1 MPKKNNTTELHYFSF
16 SSDVLIKSC
25 PLPKEMIHSTN
36 SKTYTLTI
44 EAVQKLSLSE
54 YLKKTKKHMEYRDM
68 EKMIQ
73 MIGKQLE
80 HMESIDKGIPSFNLD
95 DISVFYTHA
104 TTAHHKKRNGAS
116 TNHGTTESDDSESD
130 DSDSDSETATNTNT
144 NTDTTATIHFALTND
159 DKICDFND
167 THQQL
172 NIITPY
178 KPEYTTASS
187 SSSHK
192 NSNRPFIS
200 PEFKEFISKKT
211 LPYSIHFK
219 SGYYSF
225 GLLCAHCFV
234 SKTFDISVAP
244 GTNDT
249 TAHAATH
256 NATPLATATA
266 THNATP
272 LATATATALAPIKN
286 TKIYWFLMRTLHENP
301 SERRYI
307 CS

>member
-1 MPKKNNTTELHYFSF
+1 MPKKNTTTELHYFSF
-16 SSDVLIKSC
+16 SSNALIKSC
-25 PLPKEMIHSTN
+25 PLPKEMIHSIN
-36 SKTYTLTI
+36 SETYTLTI

-54 YLKKTKKHMEYRDM
+54 YLKKTKKHMEYCDM

-95 DISVFYTHA
+95 DISVFYTRVA
-104 TTAHHKKRNGAS
+104 TTTTHHKHRKSTSRGA
-116 TNHGTTESDDSESD
+116 NHDT
-130 DSDSDSETATNTNT
+130 DSDTDSD
-144 NTDTTATIHFALTND
+144 TDTDTDAATIHFALTND

-178 KPEYTTASS
+178 KPEYTTASA
-187 SSSHK
+187 SSHK

-211 LPYSIHFK
+211 LPYAIHFK

-249 TAHAATH
+249 PATTATTAHASTIA
-256 NATPLATATA
+256 AL
-266 THNATP
+266 
-272 LATATATALAPIKN
+272 LAPIKN
-286 TKIYWFLMRTLHENP
+286 TKIYWFLMRTLYENP

>member
-1 MPKKNNTTELHYFSF
+1 MPKKKNTELHYFSF
-16 SSDVLIKSC
+16 SSDALIKSC

-54 YLKKTKKHMEYRDM
+54 YLKKTKKHMEYHDV

-80 HMESIDKGIPSFNLD
+80 HLESIDKGIPSFNLD

-104 TTAHHKKRNGAS
+104 AAATTAFHKKRNGA
-116 TNHGTTESDDSESD
+116 NRGTSSDTSSD
-130 DSDSDSETATNTNT
+130 
-144 NTDTTATIHFALTND
+144 TDTDADTDTDTAATDADTTIHFALTND

-178 KPEYTTASS
+178 KPEYTTSS

-211 LPYSIHFK
+211 LPYAIHFK

-244 GTNDT
+244 G
-249 TAHAATH
+249 
-256 NATPLATATA
+256 ATAT
-266 THNATP
+266 
-272 LATATATALAPIKN
+272 TATTAAALAPIKN

>member
-1 MPKKNNTTELHYFSF
+1 
-16 SSDVLIKSC
+16 
-25 PLPKEMIHSTN
+25 MIHSTN

-80 HMESIDKGIPSFNLD
+80 HLESIDKGIPSFNLD

-104 TTAHHKKRNGAS
+104 AAATTAYHKKRNR
-116 TNHGTTESDDSESD
+116 GTDRDTSSDTESDTDAD
-130 DSDSDSETATNTNT
+130 ADTDADTAA
-144 NTDTTATIHFALTND
+144 TDADTTIHFALTND

-178 KPEYTTASS
+178 KPEYTTSSS

-211 LPYSIHFK
+211 LPYAIHFK

-234 SKTFDISVAP
+234 SKTLDISVAP
-244 GTNDT
+244 GATAAHAT
-249 TAHAATH
+249 TATTASAATH
-256 NATPLATATA
+256 AAATTAA
-266 THNATP
+266 
-272 LATATATALAPIKN
+272 ATALAPIKN

>member
-1 MPKKNNTTELHYFSF
+1 MPKKKNTTELHYFSF
-16 SSDVLIKSC
+16 SSDALIKSC

-54 YLKKTKKHMEYRDM
+54 YLKKTKKHMEYRDT

-80 HMESIDKGIPSFNLD
+80 HLESIDKGIPSFNLD

-104 TTAHHKKRNGAS
+104 ATAHHKKRNGAS
-116 TNHGTTESDDSESD
+116 TNHNTETDTDTD
-130 DSDSDSETATNTNT
+130 TDTDTATANTAT
-144 NTDTTATIHFALTND
+144 TDTATTDTTIHFALTND

-234 SKTFDISVAP
+234 SKTFDIPVAP
-244 GTNDT
+244 GATD
-249 TAHAATH
+249 AH
-256 NATPLATATA
+256 ATAT
-266 THNATP
+266 
-272 LATATATALAPIKN
+272 TATLLAPIKN

>member
-1 MPKKNNTTELHYFSF
+1 MPKKKNTELHYFSF
-16 SSDVLIKSC
+16 SSDALIKSC

-80 HMESIDKGIPSFNLD
+80 HLESIDKGIPSFNLD
-95 DISVFYTHA
+95 DISVFYNHA
-104 TTAHHKKRNGAS
+104 ATAHHKKRNGANRGTSSGTDTDTDTS
-116 TNHGTTESDDSESD
+116 T
-130 DSDSDSETATNTNT
+130 DSDAATDTDTDTAT
-144 NTDTTATIHFALTND
+144 TDTTIHFALTND

-178 KPEYTTASS
+178 KPEYTSSS

-211 LPYSIHFK
+211 LPYAIHFK

-244 GTNDT
+244 GTNDKPTAT
-249 TAHAATH
+249 TATTAA
-256 NATPLATATA
+256 
-266 THNATP
+266 
-272 LATATATALAPIKN
+272 ALAPIKN

>member
-1 MPKKNNTTELHYFSF
+1 MPKKKNTTELHYFSF
-16 SSDVLIKSC
+16 SSDALIKSC

-80 HMESIDKGIPSFNLD
+80 HLESIDKGIPSFNLD
-95 DISVFYTHA
+95 DISVFYNHA
-104 TTAHHKKRNGAS
+104 ATSHHKKRNGA
-116 TNHGTTESDDSESD
+116 NRGTSSDTDTD
-130 DSDSDSETATNTNT
+130 TDTETADADAD
-144 NTDTTATIHFALTND
+144 TDTDNTANTTIHFALTND

-211 LPYSIHFK
+211 LPYAIHFK

-244 GTNDT
+244 G
-249 TAHAATH
+249 
-256 NATPLATATA
+256 ATAT
-266 THNATP
+266 
-272 LATATATALAPIKN
+272 TAAALAPIKN